1 MFSYQPVT
9 SSENILEDNHD
20 LAVPELRNQ
29 TPSNRGGGHF
39 RTMAAATGFV
49 AVATI
54 AVLMFAGSLGSSK
67 TYLRHPSAEDLLGL
81 VEYSTAA
88 TGCVDDGHNCFH
100 AGCCR
105 TVGHKCFMKD
115 AFEAFCKSSVPAGWL
130 GHELLGHPQPIATTR
145 TTTRATTT
153 KATTTTATQNGR
165 KECTGEHQDPWST
178 GRHEPCCHGLKQQLG
193 QWDGSGRHH
202 FVCINEVHGGPTCK
216 EQWDNMACV
225 ESRGHRE
232 CFTCGQ
238 RISWVESQG
247 VDKKKAKRRVADE
260 FFGECGACDDDRKS
274 LVIETEGYRLVWADE
289 FNSSGSVES
298 GRWKSVHSHGNGF
311 GNHELQF
318 YTDRQT
324 NAWVSDGTLK
334 IRAKREYFGG
344 RKYTSAKLET
354 HDAWRYGKFSV
365 RARLQHGHARG
376 TWPAIWLLPRHWKY
390 GGWPHSGEIDIME
403 HVGHEPGRIHGT
415 VHTSS
420 YHHSIGTQKGGS
432 MHTDV
437 REWHTYTVEWRPEVV
452 IFACDGV
459 VYQVFRKES
468 DDAAKWPFNQ
478 EFYLNLNMAVG
489 GDWGGVHGVA
499 ESSFSGEGQIMEI
512 DWVRVEQRDLKWA

>member
-1 MFSYQPVT
+1 
-9 SSENILEDNHD
+9 
-20 LAVPELRNQ
+20 
-29 TPSNRGGGHF
+29 
-39 RTMAAATGFV
+39 
-49 AVATI
+49 
-54 AVLMFAGSLGSSK
+54 
-67 TYLRHPSAEDLLGL
+67 
-81 VEYSTAA
+81 
-88 TGCVDDGHNCFH
+88 
-100 AGCCR
+100 
-105 TVGHKCFMKD
+105 
-115 AFEAFCKSSVPAGWL
+115 
-130 GHELLGHPQPIATTR
+130 
-145 TTTRATTT
+145 
-153 KATTTTATQNGR
+153 
-165 KECTGEHQDPWST
+165 
-178 GRHEPCCHGLKQQLG
+178 
-193 QWDGSGRHH
+193 
-202 FVCINEVHGGPTCK
+202 
-216 EQWDNMACV
+216 
-225 ESRGHRE
+225 
-232 CFTCGQ
+232 
-238 RISWVESQG
+238 
-247 VDKKKAKRRVADE
+247 
-260 FFGECGACDDDRKS
+260 
-274 LVIETEGYRLVWADE
+274 
-289 FNSSGSVES
+289 
-298 GRWKSVHSHGNGF
+298 
-311 GNHELQF
+311 
-318 YTDRQT
+318 
-324 NAWVSDGTLK
+324 LK

-478 EFYLNLNMAVG
+478 EFHLNLNMAVG

>member
-1 MFSYQPVT
+1 
-9 SSENILEDNHD
+9 
-20 LAVPELRNQ
+20 
-29 TPSNRGGGHF
+29 
-39 RTMAAATGFV
+39 MAAATGFV

-54 AVLMFAGSLGSSK
+54 AALMFAGSLGSSK

-153 KATTTTATQNGR
+153 IATTTTATQNGR

-202 FVCINEVHGGPTCK
+202 FVCINEVHGGPTCE

-247 VDKKKAKRRVADE
+247 VNKKKAKRRVADEFFGECGACDRISWVESQGVNKKKAKRRVADE
-260 FFGECGACDDDRKS
+260 FFGECGACDDDRKR

-376 TWPAIWLLPRHWKY
+376 SWPAIWLLPRHWKY

-403 HVGHEPGRIHGT
+403 HVG
-415 VHTSS
+415 
-420 YHHSIGTQKGGS
+420 
-432 MHTDV
+432 
-437 REWHTYTVEWRPEVV
+437 
-452 IFACDGV
+452 
-459 VYQVFRKES
+459 
-468 DDAAKWPFNQ
+468 
-478 EFYLNLNMAVG
+478 
-489 GDWGGVHGVA
+489 
-499 ESSFSGEGQIMEI
+499 
-512 DWVRVEQRDLKWA
+512 